1 MKTTLLFIFSLTT
14 IFISAQTTF
23 DLDWAQGV
31 NGQDASFTIETGDTM
46 RWTWANANPHSVSSL
61 AGSQET
67 FDSGIL
73 TGQGTQFSY
82 TFLVEGN
89 NDYQCDVHPGSMF
102 GTIAVED
109 LVSVED
115 KFYKNLSFYPNP
127 VEDNLTIT
135 SLHTFDSY
143 EIYDLLGKRILLGS
157 AEGVFTQIDVSFLNK
172 GIYLAVVKSGEL
184 QSTFKLIKK

>member
-1 MKTTLLFIFSLTT
+1 MKTILLFIFSVTSF
-14 IFISAQTTF
+14 FISGQTTF
-23 DLDWAQGV
+23 DLDWEQGV
-31 NGQDASFTIETGDTM
+31 NGSDASFTIETGDTM
-46 RWTWANANPHSVSSL
+46 RWTWANANPHSVTSL
-61 AGSQET
+61 AGSAET

-82 TFLVEGN
+82 TFLVEGT
-89 NDYQCDVHPGSMF
+89 NDYQCNVHPGSMF

-127 VEDNLTIT
+127 VENNLTIT
-135 SLHTFDSY
+135 SLHPFDFY
-143 EIYDLLGKRILLGS
+143 EIYDLNGKKVLKGDGD
-157 AEGVFTQIDVSFLNK
+157 GVFTQLNLSFLNN
-172 GIYLAVVKSGEL
+172 GIYLALVKSGEL